1 VNWLNDQLHWT
12 LALIWIAYPAMIVF
26 CAILRRQLDQVA
38 PADFKRKGK

>member
-12 LALIWIAYPAMIVF
+12 LALIWFFYPATIVF
-26 CAILRRQLDQVA
+26 CTIIRRQIDQVA